1 MEIIKENMLEEELE
15 EDIDSMSPKT
25 KRKFLKEQR

>member
-15 EDIDSMSPKT
+15 EDVELMSPRT
-25 KRKFLKEQR
+25 KRKFLKDQR